1 MKAKVKVNNEDYNRE
16 FKIRRLNIDQVIIK
30 YPSDTGM
37 KSYKYEDVELISE
50 GDIDDFLIDNKSFLQ
65 VKLNRGI
72 SVFFYRALKE
82 SIEEEIDGE
91 IIDFNLLKDRYNVNR
106 RGIWE
111 KEIVCFINYKIPL
124 KIICS
129 GKNFKRE
136 GYSILIN
143 RIDNNNFIDAAKEE
157 ISKMLQEIERKNLII
172 ERYEKAIKNTNII
185 NEKDKNII
193 I

>member
-1 MKAKVKVNNEDYNRE
+1 MKAKIKVNNEDYNRE

-30 YPSDTGM
+30 YPSETGM
-37 KSYKYEDVELISE
+37 KSYKHEEVELISE
-50 GDIDDFLIDNKSFLQ
+50 GEIDDFLIENKTFLQ

-82 SIEEEIDGE
+82 SIEEEMDEKIT
-91 IIDFNLLKDRYNVNR
+91 DFNLLKDKYNVNR

-111 KEIVCFINYKIPL
+111 KEIVCFINNKNPL

-143 RIDNNNFIDAAKEE
+143 RIDNNSFVEAANEE
-157 ISKMLQEIERKNLII
+157 ISKLLQEIDRKRLII
-172 ERYEKAIKNTNII
+172 NRYEKSIKNIHMFDEKDENII
-185 NEKDKNII
+185 
-193 I
+193 